1 MEIFE
6 LYSQSKMV
14 ENTIPSAFNFNNSYL
29 PILAAHF
36 FDTVM
41 LHNGLLSLTK
51 VYCIISFLYFTVILD
66 WFEINTKVLSITDRV
81 KCGSKIRHTCKLRV
95 KSSLIRT

>member
-1 MEIFE
+1 ME
-6 LYSQSKMV
+6 SHV

-36 FDTVM
+36 FDPVM
-41 LHNGLLSLTK
+41 LHNGLLSLSR
-51 VYCIISFLYFTVILD
+51 VYCIIYFLYFIVILD

-81 KCGSKIRHTCKLRV
+81 KCGSKIRHMCKLRV
-95 KSSLIRT
+95 KSSMIRT